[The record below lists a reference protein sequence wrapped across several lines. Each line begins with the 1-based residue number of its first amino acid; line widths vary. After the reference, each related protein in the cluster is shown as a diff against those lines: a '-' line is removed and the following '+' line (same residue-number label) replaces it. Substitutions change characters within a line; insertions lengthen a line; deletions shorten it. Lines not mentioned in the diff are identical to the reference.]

1 MLTKERTTDE
11 KYLAKDQLRVAMIL
25 NKNQG
30 VKIDLIIFS
39 GELNSY

>member
-25 NKNQG
+25 NKNQE
-30 VKIDLIIFS
+30 VKIDSITFS
-39 GELNSY
+39 EELNSY